1 MTLCLHR
8 HIDILMVHI
17 YVFRMIST
25 FVANVSFER
34 HTYSVNETDGKVETA
49 LVLSNPSSTV
59 VTVGVFTTSG
69 SATGKNYY
77 RTNW

>member
-1 MTLCLHR
+1 
-8 HIDILMVHI
+8 MVHI
-17 YVFRMIST
+17 NAFRMIST

-34 HTYSVNETDGKVETA
+34 QTYTVNETDGKVETA

-59 VTVGVFTTSG
+59 VTVEVFTTNG

-77 RTNW
+77 YMN